1 MCGCRILVSAAALPV
16 MMIRAILINCEE
28 KELKL
33 TTQPKNTFIK
43 WNFFVFLFI
52 SLFFI

>member
-33 TTQPKNTFIK
+33 TSQPSQRIHLSNGIF
-43 WNFFVFLFI
+43 WFI